1 MTIFESTI
9 SSRAFGKGLERSVI
23 TEISGALYVALW
35 VMALLRLQDY
45 VHRHVFMD
53 IFKPGYEAY
62 FLWIELILAF
72 VIPLTM
78 LSFKK
83 VRTNP
88 DLSYL
93 AALSAILGFVT
104 NRLNVAMTSIESWAG
119 HHYVPKW
126 TEVSISLMICAM
138 GFFVYTMCVKY
149 LPIFE
154 DEHEPHDAHAEALA
168 DSPALSHQATL
179 VH

>member
-1 MTIFESTI
+1 
-9 SSRAFGKGLERSVI
+9 
-23 TEISGALYVALW
+23 
-35 VMALLRLQDY
+35 
-45 VHRHVFMD
+45 
-53 IFKPGYEAY
+53 
-62 FLWIELILAF
+62 
-72 VIPLTM
+72 M

-104 NRLNVAMTSIESWAG
+104 NRMNVTLTSMESWAG

-154 DEHEPHDAHAEALA
+154 DEHHDAHAEALRRIA
-168 DSPALSHQATL
+168 SAVAAAYAGALSRWAGS
-179 VH
+179 VA